1 MSIKKSIPN
10 DEWQERLATFT
21 SGNRGRKAAIAAQ
34 GMTIIEN
41 RAFRDLEYDP
51 VGKGNDVIITLGDRE
66 ETFTHTVDAPVEINL
81 HQEEDGEISAL
92 EIIDQNGESTFLR
105 LQIKY

>member
-1 MSIKKSIPN
+1 MSIKKNIPN
-10 DEWQERLATFT
+10 NDWQERLTTFT
-21 SGNRGRKAAIAAQ
+21 SGNRGRTAAIAAQ
-34 GMTIIEN
+34 GMTVIEN
-41 RAFRDLEYDP
+41 WAFRDLEYDP

-66 ETFTHTVDAPVEINL
+66 ETFTHTIDAPVEIIL
-81 HQEEDGEISAL
+81 HQEDDGEISAL